1 MCGITGVISSV
12 PVAASR
18 VGAAID
24 SLKHRGPEG
33 RGQWEDDN
41 VVLGHTRL
49 CIIDLSKEAAQPL
62 HYADRYVIIH
72 NGELYNYPEIKK
84 ELQQKG
90 HSFNTASDTEVIAA
104 AYHAYGPSCLQRFEG
119 MFAFAIWDRREQ
131 TLFIARD
138 RMGEKPLFFYYDGEL
153 LAFASEMKAL
163 WALGIVKE
171 VNRSLLYNYLTTGY
185 TSNPADPQETFYHN
199 IQNLPPA
206 SFLLYRP
213 NVQELKTEKY
223 WQLEPEENNSISEQ
237 EAVEQLQALLD
248 DSIKKRLRSDVA
260 IGTSLSGGLDSSTLV
275 ALCSRM
281 ASEQYTHKCFTAV
294 FEGFERNEAEHAVA
308 VAKKF
313 NLTHYP
319 VTIAASEVPALMDEV
334 MRHQE
339 IPVSSASALAQFK
352 VYQAA
357 KENGVTVLL
366 DGQGADEIFGGYH
379 RYYRWYWQELYRQ
392 KKLGSSGELEAARKL
407 GVKEAFAVKTKAA
420 ALFPDFAATLLQTVK
435 SRQAFR
441 QNDLNR
447 DFAFSNKRNLYYST
461 PAHFTLNGILY
472 FNTFVYGLEELLR
485 LADRNSMA
493 HAAEVRLPYLHHPL
507 VEFLFTLPP
516 HLKIKNGWTKW
527 LLRKTAEPVLP
538 PEIVWRKDKVGFEP
552 PQKLWM
558 QDKHVEESIRQ
569 SKQLLVSQGILD
581 ASAAQRKIRPHDA
594 HAIDTREWRYWSAG
608 YLFSPKS

>member
-1 MCGITGVISSV
+1 MCGIIGVISSV
-12 PVAASR
+12 PVAASA
-18 VGAAID
+18 VTAAIG
-24 SLKHRGPEG
+24 SLKHRGPEES
-33 RGQWEDDN
+33 GQWEDGK

-49 CIIDLSKEAAQPL
+49 CIIDLSKEAAQPF
-62 HYADRYVIIH
+62 HFADRYVIIH
-72 NGELYNYPEIKK
+72 NGELYNYLEIKK

-90 HSFNTASDTEVIAA
+90 HSFTTSSDTEVIVA
-104 AYHAYGPSCLQRFEG
+104 AYHAYGPSCLQKFEG
-119 MFAFAIWDRREQ
+119 MFAFAIWDRREG
-131 TLFIARD
+131 TLFLARD

-171 VNRSLLYNYLTTGY
+171 VNKSLLYNYLTTGY

-213 NVQELKTEKY
+213 AAQELKTEKY
-223 WQLEPEENNSISEQ
+223 WQLQIEENSSITEE
-237 EAVEQLQALLD
+237 EAIERLQALLD

-260 IGTSLSGGLDSSTLV
+260 IGTSLSGGLDSSTIV
-275 ALCSRM
+275 ALCSRT
-281 ASEQYTHKCFTAV
+281 ASEQYAHKCFTAV
-294 FEGFERNEAEHAVA
+294 FEGFEKDEAAHAA
-308 VAKKF
+308 TVAKKF
-313 NLTHYP
+313 NLHHYP
-319 VTIAASEVPALMDEV
+319 VTINASEVPALMDEV

-352 VYQAA
+352 VYGAA

-366 DGQGADEIFGGYH
+366 DGQGADELFGGYH
-379 RYYRWYWQELYRQ
+379 RYYRWYWGELYRQ

-407 GVKEAFAVKTKAA
+407 GVKEDLSLKAKTA
-420 ALFPDFAATLLQTVK
+420 ALFPDFAASLLQTVK
-435 SRQAFR
+435 SRKAFR

-447 DFAFSNKRNLYYST
+447 AFAFSNKRNLYYST

-493 HAAEVRLPYLHHPL
+493 HATEVRLPFLHHPL

-527 LLRKTAEPVLP
+527 LLRKTAEPLLP
-538 PEIVWRKDKVGFEP
+538 PEIVWRKDKIGFEP

-558 QDKHVEESIRQ
+558 QDKNVEEAIRQ
-569 SKQLLVSQGILD
+569 AKQLLVNEGILD
-581 ASAAQRKIRPHDA
+581 ASVLQRKIRAHDA
-594 HAIDTREWRYWSAG
+594 HAADTREWRYWSAG
-608 YLFSPKS
+608 YLF

>member
-12 PVAASR
+12 PVTASR
-18 VGAAID
+18 IGAAIG
-24 SLKHRGPEG
+24 SLRHRGPEG
-33 RGQWEDDN
+33 HGQWEDGN

-49 CIIDLSKEAAQPL
+49 CIIDLSKDAAQPL
-62 HYADRYVIIH
+62 HFADRYVIIH
-72 NGELYNYPEIKK
+72 NGELYNYLEIKK

-90 HSFNTASDTEVIAA
+90 HSFNTVSDTEVIAA
-104 AYHAYGPSCLQRFEG
+104 AYHAYGPSCVQRFEG
-119 MFAFAIWDRREQ
+119 MFAFAIWDRREG

-138 RMGEKPLFFYYDGEL
+138 RMGEKPLCFYYDGEL
-153 LAFASEMKAL
+153 LAFASEIKAL
-163 WALGIVKE
+163 WALGIGKE

-213 NVQELKTEKY
+213 AAQELKTEKY
-223 WQLEPEENNSISEQ
+223 WQPEVEENHSITEQ
-237 EAVEQLQALLD
+237 EAVEELQVLLD

-260 IGTSLSGGLDSSTLV
+260 IGTSLSGGLDSSAIV
-275 ALCSRM
+275 ALCSRI

-294 FEGFERNEAEHAVA
+294 FEGFEKNEAQQALTI
-308 VAKKF
+308 AKKF
-313 NLTHYP
+313 NLRHYP
-319 VTIAASEVPALMDEV
+319 VTITASEVPALMDEV

-339 IPVSSASALAQFK
+339 IPVSSASALAQFR

-379 RYYRWYWQELYRQ
+379 RYYRWYWQELYRE

-407 GVKEAFAVKTKAA
+407 GVKESFALKGKLAA
-420 ALFPDFAATLLQTVK
+420 MFPDFAASLLQTVK
-435 SRQAFR
+435 SRKAFR

-472 FNTFVYGLEELLR
+472 FNTFVHGLEELLR

-507 VEFLFTLPP
+507 VEFLFTLPA

-538 PEIVWRKDKVGFEP
+538 PEIVWRKDKIGFEP

-558 QDKHVEESIRQ
+558 QDKHVEESIRH

-581 ASAAQRKIRPHDA
+581 ASAAQRKVRPHDA
-594 HAIDTREWRYWSAG
+594 HATDTREWRYWSAG
-608 YLFSPKS
+608 YLFKP

>member
-12 PVAASR
+12 PVAASG

-33 RGQWEDDN
+33 RGQWEDGN

-72 NGELYNYPEIKK
+72 NGELYNYLEIKK

-90 HSFNTASDTEVIAA
+90 HSFSTASDTEVIAA

-119 MFAFAIWDRREQ
+119 MFAFAIWDRRER

-153 LAFASEMKAL
+153 LAFASEIKAL

-171 VNRSLLYNYLTTGY
+171 VNMSLLYNYLTTGY

-223 WQLEPEENNSISEQ
+223 WQLEPEENYSIFQ
-237 EAVEQLQALLD
+237 DEAVHRLQALLN

-275 ALCSRM
+275 ALCSSM

-294 FEGFERNEAEHAVA
+294 FEGFEKNEAKHAIA
-308 VAKKF
+308 VVKKF
-313 NLTHYP
+313 NLRHYP
-319 VTIAASEVPALMDEV
+319 VTITASEVPALMDEV

-339 IPVSSASALAQFK
+339 IPVSSASALAQFR

-366 DGQGADEIFGGYH
+366 DGQGADETFGGYH
-379 RYYRWYWQELYRQ
+379 RYYRWYWQQLYRE

-407 GVKEAFAVKTKAA
+407 GVKESFAMKTKLAA
-420 ALFPDFAATLLQTVK
+420 MFPDFAASLLQTVK

-441 QNDLNR
+441 QNGLNR

-493 HAAEVRLPYLHHPL
+493 HATEVRLPYLHHPL
-507 VEFLFTLPP
+507 VEFLFTLPA
-516 HLKIKNGWTKW
+516 HLKIRNGWTKW
-527 LLRKTAEPVLP
+527 LLRKTAEPLLP
-538 PEIVWRKDKVGFEP
+538 SEIVWRKDKVGFEP

-558 QDKHVEESIRQ
+558 QDKQVEESIRH

-581 ASAAQRKIRPHDA
+581 ASAAQAKIRPHDA
-594 HAIDTREWRYWSAG
+594 HAADTREWRYWSAG
-608 YLFSPKS
+608 YLFKP